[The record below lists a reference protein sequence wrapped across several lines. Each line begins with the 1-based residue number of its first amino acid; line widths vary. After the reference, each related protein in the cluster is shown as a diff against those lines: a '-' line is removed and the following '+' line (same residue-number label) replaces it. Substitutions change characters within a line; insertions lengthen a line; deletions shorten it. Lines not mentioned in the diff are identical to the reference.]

1 MAQTEQETKDIPIE
15 DYNVKID
22 GQNVF
27 DHPVKSDM
35 RTYNNTQKIETGQ
48 GDDYTTGCLLDY
60 PYFKDHYMMI
70 AIDLSKQQALDADSK
85 AIQQTNFTGNLNRR
99 RCNNVLLHLLR
110 FK

>member
-1 MAQTEQETKDIPIE
+1 MEFLFYYFQMAQTEQETEDVQIE

-48 GDDYTTGCLLDY
+48 GLITQLVVY
-60 PYFKDHYMMI
+60 
-70 AIDLSKQQALDADSK
+70 
-85 AIQQTNFTGNLNRR
+85 
-99 RCNNVLLHLLR
+99 
-110 FK
+110 